1 MPAPDD
7 ARPWPSQGTPELCP
21 VETPSPLPSRVHNRA
36 HQPPL
41 PRSAGPLLTAMFAS
55 DDTCQQS
62 LEALLEASGVS
73 RPTAQSVLR
82 ILLAAGVIAKE
93 EKGHGQHANRYRL
106 RLSLATD
113 A

>member
-1 MPAPDD
+1 MSRRNAIT
-7 ARPWPSQGTPELCP
+7 AA
-21 VETPSPLPSRVHNRA
+21 VEAHNRA
-36 HQPPL
+36 HKPPL
-41 PRSAGPLLTAMFAS
+41 PRSVGPLLTALFAS
-55 DDTCQQS
+55 ADTCQQS
-62 LEALLEASGVS
+62 LDALLEASGVS

-106 RLSLATD
+106 RRSLGTD

>member
-1 MPAPDD
+1 MPLVADRRE
-7 ARPWPSQGTPELCP
+7 AIISAVGA
-21 VETPSPLPSRVHNRA
+21 HNRA
-36 HQPPL
+36 HKPPL
-41 PRSAGPLLTAMFAS
+41 PPSAARLLTALFAS

-62 LEALLEASGVS
+62 LDALLDASGVS

-106 RLSLATD
+106 QLALGTD
-113 A
+113 T

>member
-1 MPAPDD
+1 M
-7 ARPWPSQGTPELCP
+7 
-21 VETPSPLPSRVHNRA
+21 
-36 HQPPL
+36 
-41 PRSAGPLLTAMFAS
+41 
-55 DDTCQQS
+55 
-62 LEALLEASGVS
+62 LEASGVS

>member
-1 MPAPDD
+1 MSRRNAIAAAVEAHNLAHPT
-7 ARPWPSQGTPELCP
+7 AR
-21 VETPSPLPSRVHNRA
+21 
-36 HQPPL
+36 L
-41 PRSAGPLLTAMFAS
+41 PRPAARLLTAMFAS

-62 LEALLEASGVS
+62 RDALLEASGVS

-82 ILLAAGVIAKE
+82 ILLAAGAIAKE